1 MTVDP
6 FAVCLLL
13 AFGGPML
20 AAVIHHIAAY
30 QAYKDEVFPTL
41 PKKPSPKG
49 LSDAEY
55 GKAMKEYEQACDDA
69 LYRSSCRKKYDN
81 EVERGYWT
89 AAVATITAYMF
100 LIPLA
105 VPLEV

>member
-6 FAVCLLL
+6 FAVYLIL

-41 PKKPSPKG
+41 PRKPSPKG

-55 GKAMKEYEQACDDA
+55 GRAMKEYDQAFDDA
-69 LYRSSCRKKYDN
+69 LYRSSHREKYDS
-81 EVERGYWT
+81 EVNRGYTT
-89 AAVATITAYMF
+89 AMVAAIVAYVF
-100 LIPLA
+100 VILLA
-105 VPLEV
+105 V

>member
-1 MTVDP
+1 MIDDP
-6 FAVCLLL
+6 FAVYLIL

-69 LYRSSCRKKYDN
+69 LYRSSCRDKYDN
-81 EVERGYWT
+81 EVERGYVAAIIATFT
-89 AAVATITAYMF
+89 ANI
-100 LIPLA
+100 LILPLA
-105 VPLEV
+105 V

>member
-1 MTVDP
+1 MIIDP
-6 FAVCLLL
+6 FAVYLILV
-13 AFGGPML
+13 FGGPML

-69 LYRSSCRKKYDN
+69 LYRSSCREKYDN
-81 EVERGYWT
+81 EVERGYVT
-89 AAVATITAYMF
+89 ATVAIFIAYVL

-105 VPLEV
+105 VPL